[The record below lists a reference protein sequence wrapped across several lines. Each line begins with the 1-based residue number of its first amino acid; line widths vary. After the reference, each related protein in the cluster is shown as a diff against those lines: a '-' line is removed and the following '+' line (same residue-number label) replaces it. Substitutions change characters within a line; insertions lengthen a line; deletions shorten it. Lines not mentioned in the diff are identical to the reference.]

1 MAARGV
7 DGAMTDTPP
16 QERVFEGLGVS
27 PGIGVGIAHVRES
40 GAVDIPRYRITA
52 AKVDVER
59 QRFQDAVQRSR
70 RQVGRLRSKAR
81 SMSGTISEELDYLL
95 EAYQQM
101 LKNSRLTRGV
111 DRRIAEDRINAEAAV
126 QGEMSEIAGT
136 FAEMDDAY
144 FAARLD
150 DIREV
155 AGRLLRNLTKTRV
168 KSSNVLPKGSIVVAD
183 ELTPAD
189 TALMDPTRIAG
200 IASVQGGAE
209 GHTAIMARALGLPAV
224 LGTAGLLGGIRGGD
238 TVVVNGDTGRVIIN
252 PSPATLANFEA
263 RREERQRENRRLA
276 RLSGLPAVTRDGV
289 EVILRANVE
298 LAVELDVVQQVGA
311 DGIGLLRT
319 EFMFM
324 NRDDVPG
331 EEEQYEALREM
342 VLRANGNSVTIR
354 TLDVGAEKAAKTLTD
369 GFGESASSALG
380 LRGIRLSLRRTDVL
394 EAQFRAILRSSAHGP
409 VRILLPMVTT
419 VGEMRR
425 ARDILARMARRLK
438 RRGATIADPLP
449 PIGVM
454 IEVPGAALAADA
466 LAHDSDFFA
475 IGSNDLTMYTLAIDR
490 ADEHVAY
497 LYNPLHP
504 AVLRLIQFSAEAALR
519 ADIPVTI
526 CGEMAGDPR
535 FTALLLG
542 LGFREMSMTASNV
555 PRVKQRIR
563 SLDIDAASRAA
574 RTIMEQVDAGR
585 IATLIDDFNALA

>member
-1 MAARGV
+1 
-7 DGAMTDTPP
+7 MTDTSP

-40 GAVDIPRYRITA
+40 GAVDIPRYRIAA
-52 AKVDVER
+52 AKIDVER

-81 SMSGTISEELDYLL
+81 SMSGAISEELDYLL

-101 LKNSRLTRGV
+101 LKDSRLTRGV

-126 QGEMSEIAGT
+126 QGEMSEIAET

-224 LGTAGLLGGIRGGD
+224 LGTAGLLEGIRGGD

-252 PSPATLANFEA
+252 PSPATLVNFEA

-276 RLSGLPAVTRDGV
+276 RLSGLPAVTRDGA

-298 LAVELDVVQQVGA
+298 LPVEMDVVQQVGA

-342 VLRANGNSVTIR
+342 VLKADGNSVTIR

-380 LRGIRLSLRRTDVL
+380 LRGIRLSLRRTEVL
-394 EAQFRAILRSSAHGP
+394 EAQFLAILRASAHGP

-438 RRGATIADPLP
+438 RRGAAIAEPLP

-466 LAHDSDFFA
+466 LALDSDFFA

-563 SLDIDAASRAA
+563 GLDIDAASRAA

>member
-1 MAARGV
+1 M
-7 DGAMTDTPP
+7 
-16 QERVFEGLGVS
+16 
-27 PGIGVGIAHVRES
+27 
-40 GAVDIPRYRITA
+40 
-52 AKVDVER
+52 
-59 QRFQDAVQRSR
+59 
-70 RQVGRLRSKAR
+70 
-81 SMSGTISEELDYLL
+81 
-95 EAYQQM
+95 
-101 LKNSRLTRGV
+101 
-111 DRRIAEDRINAEAAV
+111 
-126 QGEMSEIAGT
+126 
-136 FAEMDDAY
+136 
-144 FAARLD
+144 
-150 DIREV
+150 
-155 AGRLLRNLTKTRV
+155 
-168 KSSNVLPKGSIVVAD
+168 
-183 ELTPAD
+183 
-189 TALMDPTRIAG
+189 
-200 IASVQGGAE
+200 
-209 GHTAIMARALGLPAV
+209 
-224 LGTAGLLGGIRGGD
+224 
-238 TVVVNGDTGRVIIN
+238 
-252 PSPATLANFEA
+252 
-263 RREERQRENRRLA
+263 
-276 RLSGLPAVTRDGV
+276 
-289 EVILRANVE
+289 ILRANVE